1 MLEVF
6 FDCAESRQ
14 RWLDPY
20 FFSVLTDEKPEER
33 YSAVA
38 GLYRVSPTEIAIGA
52 SHARAHSTVAPT
64 TTEWLPSREAFV
76 SSFFFS
82 VSLLLSN
89 PATGSTAAGPSPFRF
104 VSFGVAFYPPVFSSS
119 FFRILFD
126 RGRRL
131 DDDRRTSDRRRMR
144 GS

>member
-1 MLEVF
+1 MAGSL
-6 FDCAESRQ
+6 
-14 RWLDPY
+14 